1 MNLVEALLVLALGFI
16 VGVPSSMV
24 GLGGGFIIIPVLI
37 LFFKLPAQ
45 NAIAI
50 SLVAICGTTF
60 SSTLGYVRQK
70 RVDYKLGLLYDVLD
84 VPGIVLGAYITTL
97 LPQNFLAGICGI
109 FIILI
114 SVLLMK
120 NPVNSCP
127 EKPEANKTATEWT
140 RNRIDSSGKAFK
152 YTLHSP
158 LLALA
163 SSFFGG
169 LMTGLSG
176 LGGGITDVST
186 MILLGIP
193 PHIAVA
199 SSEFAMAVTNGV
211 GVAAHGFLNN
221 ILLEYAL
228 PMTIGTI
235 IGAQVGCLLAKR
247 MKGKAVRKILSLI
260 AVLAGLRLIYSFFT
274 SWACLLLAG
283 PLGFEPRTFSFLRS
297 VLEG

>member
-1 MNLVEALLVLALGFI
+1 MNLVEALLILLTGFI

-24 GLGGGFIIIPVLI
+24 GLGGGFIIVPVLI

-45 NAIAI
+45 NAIAV
-50 SLVAICGTTF
+50 SLIAICGTTF
-60 SSTLGYVRQK
+60 SSTLGYIRQK

-84 VPGIVLGAYITTL
+84 VPGVILGAYITTL

-114 SVLLMK
+114 SVLVIK
-120 NPVNSCP
+120 NKETPCSE
-127 EKPEANKTATEWT
+127 EKLEANKMNMKWT
-140 RNRIDSSGKAFK
+140 RNRTDPEGKTIKYALRSSR
-152 YTLHSP
+152 
-158 LLALA
+158 LALT

-221 ILLEYAL
+221 ILIEYAL
-228 PMTIGTI
+228 PITIGTV
-235 IGAQVGCLLAKR
+235 IGAQMGCLLAKR
-247 MKGKAVRKILSLI
+247 IKGKFVRKILSLI
-260 AVLAGLRLIYSFFT
+260 AVLAGLRLIYPFFT
-274 SWACLLLAG
+274 S
-283 PLGFEPRTFSFLRS
+283 
-297 VLEG
+297 